1 MSVQKEIV
9 SVGQD
14 VGDLNES
21 FRSMRL
27 GTSESFM
34 GND

>member
-1 MSVQKEIV
+1 MSVHKEIV

-27 GTSESFM
+27 GIWDSFM